1 MTTWKS
7 VNIAVGAAA
16 FTLPALMGL
25 LVQLVWIAQMQP
37 ANQLSVL
44 VVLAPIP
51 LLCWWT
57 YLAGQA
63 ESLRRVVLPAAV
75 VLVTV
80 GFWSTSVGWRWT
92 AGAGLLTVIFE
103 VVRVAACE
111 HQFTVREFDDRWR
124 TPQGP
129 QRHRLRAH
137 DDRRAPHRPHP
148 RQATTFWRSPGTG
161 KRPPRCA
168 TGR

>member
-75 VLVTV
+75 SVAVVLVTV
-80 GFWSTSVGWRWT
+80 GSGRPRS
-92 AGAGLLTVIFE
+92 AGG
-103 VVRVAACE
+103 
-111 HQFTVREFDDRWR
+111 
-124 TPQGP
+124 G
-129 QRHRLRAH
+129 
-137 DDRRAPHRPHP
+137 RPEP
-148 RQATTFWRSPGTG
+148 D
-161 KRPPRCA
+161 C
-168 TGR
+168 